1 MLRVK
6 DVSKSFPGIK
16 ALNKVSIDFYEGELH
31 GVIGENGAG
40 KSTLMNIVCGIHL
53 RDEGE
58 VLLDGKPLEILNL
71 RDSLS
76 KGISIVHQ
84 ELQVLNIST
93 VAENI
98 MIDKLSNFSK
108 SGFVN
113 WRKINKEAK
122 KYLNYIGLDILP
134 TTKIGELSSANKKMV
149 QIAKLLSSNSR
160 IMLLDEPTSA
170 ISEKEAAILFDILK
184 KLKSQGLILIFV
196 SHKLEEVI
204 TNCDKISV
212 LRDGE
217 LIGTNLAK
225 NLDKKSV
232 IAMMLGR
239 EEKIETFSN
248 ENVNKER
255 KVLEVKNMTK
265 KNKVHDINLDL
276 YEGEIL
282 GIYGL
287 VGSGRTEFAR
297 LLIGEDRWEKG
308 EVFLNGAKVIIK
320 SIPDSIYK
328 YKVGYVTEN
337 RKEEGLFLKENVRMN
352 VNVII
357 WPIIASRILRLIKRV
372 KENENAQRMIKDLDI
387 RVTSMQQIVGK
398 LSGGNQ
404 QKVSIAKWLMPDC
417 DIIIF
422 DEPTIGVDV
431 GAKKYIHQ
439 LIYGLASIHKK
450 SIILISSDMPEI
462 ITLANRIIV
471 FDNKKIIGEV
481 KTVTKSENSYDEVS
495 KEIGSFYL

>member
-1 MLRVK
+1 VLTVK
-6 DVSKSFPGIK
+6 DISKSFPGIK
-16 ALNKVSIDFYEGELH
+16 ALDKVSIDFYEGELH

-40 KSTLMNIVCGIHL
+40 KSTLMNILCGVHL

-58 VLLDGKPLEILNL
+58 VLLDGKPLEVLNL
-71 RDSLS
+71 RDALT

-98 MIDKLSNFSK
+98 MIDKLSGFSK
-108 SGFVN
+108 GGFIN
-113 WRKINKEAK
+113 WQKVNKEAK
-122 KYLNYIGLDILP
+122 KYLDYIGLDIPP
-134 TTKIGELSSANKKMV
+134 TTKIGELSSAHKKMV
-149 QIAKLLSSNSR
+149 QITKALSSNSK

-170 ISEKEAAILFDILK
+170 ISEREAVTLFEILK
-184 KLKSQGLILIFV
+184 KLKTEGLILIYV

-204 TNCDKISV
+204 ANCERISV
-212 LRDGE
+212 LRDGK

-225 NLDKKSV
+225 NLDKKMVVS
-232 IAMMLGR
+232 MMLGR
-239 EEKIETFSN
+239 EERIETFSN
-248 ENVNKER
+248 ENVNKEI
-255 KVLEVKNMTK
+255 KILEVKDMTK
-265 KNKVHDINLDL
+265 KNKVNDINLDL

-308 EVFLNGAKVIIK
+308 EVFLNGKKITVK

-328 YKVGYVTEN
+328 YKIGYVTEN
-337 RKEEGLFLKENVRMN
+337 RKEEGLFLKENIRMN
-352 VNVII
+352 VNVIM
-357 WPIIASRILRLIKRV
+357 WPLIAGRILKLIKKI
-372 KENENAQRMIKDLDI
+372 KENKNAQKMIKDLDI
-387 RVTSMQQIVGK
+387 RATSMQQVVGK

-404 QKVSIAKWLMPDC
+404 QKVSIAKWLITDC
-417 DIIIF
+417 NIIIF
-422 DEPTIGVDV
+422 DEPTIGVDI

-439 LIYGLASIHKK
+439 LIYDLASLNKK

-462 ITLANRIIV
+462 ITLSNRIIV
-471 FDNKKIIGEV
+471 FDNRKIIGEV
-481 KTVTKSENSYDEVS
+481 KTVAKNENSYDEVS
-495 KEIGSFYL
+495 KEIGNFYL

>member
-1 MLRVK
+1 VLTVK
-6 DVSKSFPGIK
+6 DISKSFPGIK

-40 KSTLMNIVCGIHL
+40 KSTLMNILCGIHL

-58 VLLDGKPLEILNL
+58 VLLDGKPLEVLNL
-71 RDSLS
+71 RDALT

-98 MIDKLSNFSK
+98 MIDKLSGFSK
-108 SGFVN
+108 GGFIN
-113 WRKINKEAK
+113 WQKINREAK
-122 KYLNYIGLDILP
+122 KYLQYIGLDIPP
-134 TTKIGELSSANKKMV
+134 TTKIGELSPAHKKMV
-149 QIAKLLSSNSR
+149 QITKALSSNSR

-170 ISEKEAAILFDILK
+170 ISEREAVTLFEILK
-184 KLKSQGLILIFV
+184 KLKAEGLILIYV

-204 TNCDKISV
+204 ANCERISV
-212 LRDGE
+212 LRDGK
-217 LIGTNLAK
+217 LIGTDMAK
-225 NLDKKSV
+225 NLDKKTV
-232 IAMMLGR
+232 VTMMLGR

-248 ENVNKER
+248 ENVNKGR
-255 KVLEVKNMTK
+255 KILEVKNMTK
-265 KNKVHDINLDL
+265 KNKVNDINLDL

-308 EVFLNGAKVIIK
+308 EIFLNGAKIIVK

-328 YKVGYVTEN
+328 YRIGYVTEN
-337 RKEEGLFLKENVRMN
+337 RKEEGLFLKENIRMN
-352 VNVII
+352 VNVIM
-357 WPIIASRILRLIKRV
+357 WPLIAGRILKLIKKV
-372 KENENAQRMIKDLDI
+372 KENENAQKMIKDLDI
-387 RVTSMQQIVGK
+387 RATSMQQVVGK

-404 QKVSIAKWLMPDC
+404 QKVSIAKWLITDC

-422 DEPTIGVDV
+422 DEPTIGVDI

-439 LIYGLASIHKK
+439 LIYNLASLHKK
-450 SIILISSDMPEI
+450 SIMLISSDMPET

-481 KTVTKSENSYDEVS
+481 KTVAKNENSYDEVS
-495 KEIGSFYL
+495 KEIGSFYF